1 MSTPCVV
8 SRRAFQW
15 SERSRNALLKEV
27 IMGDE
32 QRTNRDDA
40 QSGFGIDDD
49 GAEEREERD
58 DVFEDAML
66 SMDRSRRYTLGA
78 ASFTEEG
85 TS

>member
-1 MSTPCVV
+1 
-8 SRRAFQW
+8 
-15 SERSRNALLKEV
+15 
-27 IMGDE
+27 MGDG

-40 QSGFGIDDD
+40 QADLVSGFGIDGDDD
-49 GAEEREERD
+49 GAEERD